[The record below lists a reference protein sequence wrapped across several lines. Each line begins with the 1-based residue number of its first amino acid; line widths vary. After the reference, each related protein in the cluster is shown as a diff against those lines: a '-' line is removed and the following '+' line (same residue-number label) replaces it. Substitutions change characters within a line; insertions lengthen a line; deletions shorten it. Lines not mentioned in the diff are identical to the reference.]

1 MNFLTARASEISTA
15 LYASLANYRYE
26 VFVERLG
33 WDLQTTPG
41 FEQDQFDRED
51 TVHVVARDDDGDIVG
66 CGRLL
71 PTNQPYLLGS
81 VFPELLNGMEAP
93 CSEQVWELSRFAAM
107 GVNPTNPLGRRHYM
121 AERVLLEAVRFCATR
136 GVTHLIAVST
146 PPVERLLQRA
156 GVEVCRLGPPTIR
169 QGQPVIAFVI
179 TVNARSIDAL
189 TQFELAAAGQ
199 QERPASAR
207 LCASAISAAQAATA
221 NAESL
226 PALQ

>member
-1 MNFLTARASEISTA
+1 MEFLTARACEFSTA
-15 LYASLANYRYE
+15 LYASLAGYRSE

-33 WDLQTTPG
+33 WDLKTTPG
-41 FEQDQFDRED
+41 FEQDEFDRED

-71 PTNQPYLLGS
+71 PTTESYLLGS
-81 VFPELLNGMEAP
+81 VFPELLNGMAPP

-121 AERVLLEAVRFCATR
+121 AERVLLEAVRFCAGR
-136 GVTHLIAVST
+136 QVTHLLAVST

-156 GVEVCRLGPPTIR
+156 GVDVTRLGPPVIR

-179 TVNARSIDAL
+179 AVNQRSLEAL
-189 TQFELAAAGQ
+189 AQFEAAAAGN

-207 LCASAISAAQAATA
+207 HAAATTA
-221 NAESL
+221 H
-226 PALQ
+226 